1 MEVSLVWFEASF
13 VSFEIPVINSGG
25 VVVSPDA
32 ARNLTVMLSNCHSVF
47 VAVMMLSGNCVLFNT
62 MDGSC
67 MVVMFCDVIVAEIS
81 VSVIFSGDLAAD
93 VVIFDRLFVVDIS
106 FWVVVAGCVV
116 AVVVIGEVAV
126 GVVVISVVIVFVDG
140 AVVGVVVVCVAVV
153 GVKVVGVVV
162 VCVVVF
168 GVVVV
173 GVVVI
178 GVVVVGVVV
187 VGVVVVDVVVVDVTK
202 CLCGAINDKQR

>member
-1 MEVSLVWFEASF
+1 
-13 VSFEIPVINSGG
+13 
-25 VVVSPDA
+25 
-32 ARNLTVMLSNCHSVF
+32 MLSNCHSVF
-47 VAVMMLSGNCVLFNT
+47 VAVVMLSGNCVLFNT
-62 MDGSC
+62 LDGSW
-67 MVVMFCDVIVAEIS
+67 MVVMFCDVIVTEIS
-81 VSVIFSGDLAAD
+81 VSVIFLCEVV

-178 GVVVVGVVV
+178 GVVVVGVIV
-187 VGVVVVDVVVVDVTK
+187 VGVVVVDVVVVDVTR
-202 CLCGAINDKQR
+202 CLCGAINDKQRYYLSISLKASQFLESNN